1 MEITNIYG
9 NVILLRFPTAVTH
22 LHSQSTEMVRI
33 FQKWKCCHKM
43 KSCLIGLTINT
54 NLFSSKNH
62 YFSLLSRNE
71 SEMADNTTASLD
83 KLACTDYV
91 EFGKCQDRFGRVF
104 WSKNSFDYLDVKLKV
119 FKRDENKQFRLAQ
132 NLTMGEAVFN
142 QFIRLRNQLVVA
154 VRDFSKEEN
163 LPPVQVKLL
172 AKDLEEQL
180 KLTHKVAEVVDRPH
194 RKICVTML
202 RYNVE
207 KPETSYVQVRLFD
220 RRKDEKK
227 FNQIVYV
234 KYKLDEFIYLPDVMI
249 SVYDKV
255 IANEP
260 VCNVL

>member
-1 MEITNIYG
+1 
-9 NVILLRFPTAVTH
+9 
-22 LHSQSTEMVRI
+22 
-33 FQKWKCCHKM
+33 
-43 KSCLIGLTINT
+43 
-54 NLFSSKNH
+54 
-62 YFSLLSRNE
+62 
-71 SEMADNTTASLD
+71 MAYNTTASLD

-91 EFGKCQDRFGRVF
+91 DFGKCQDRCGRIS

-132 NLTMGEAVFN
+132 NLTMGEADFN
-142 QFIRLRNQLVVA
+142 QFIRLRSQLVVA

-172 AKDLEEQL
+172 AKDKEEQL
-180 KLTHKVAEVVDRPH
+180 KLTHKVVEVVDGPH
-194 RKICVTML
+194 RNICVTML
-202 RYNVE
+202 RYNME
-207 KPETSYVQVRLFD
+207 KPETSFVQVRLFG
-220 RRKDEKK
+220 RRKDEEK

-234 KYKLDEFIYLPDVMI
+234 NYTLDEFIYLLDVMI